1 MPVPASAGAGIPRGS
16 TAGRVSRRGTRRA
29 MTRVLLGLL
38 RRIPVAVLLVAVLA
52 SLALAIGPRIGA
64 YRTITILSGS
74 MEPAFAPGDVV
85 VSTQLPARDVQV
97 GDVVTFHA
105 PVDGA
110 PLVTHR
116 ITKVVERGAHPV
128 IRTKGDAN
136 PSGDPWSARIEEDVV
151 WRQRAVVPM
160 LGTAIHAL
168 RRPAVHA
175 AVLYG
180 SLAMFL
186 LVGLRAVW
194 SPKAPSKVDDTQGRD

>member
-1 MPVPASAGAGIPRGS
+1 VTDAPDTPPHGRRRSAGTRAALRLLRAVPAAAL
-16 TAGRVSRRGTRRA
+16 
-29 MTRVLLGLL
+29 VL
-38 RRIPVAVLLVAVLA
+38 AVVA
-52 SLALAIGPRIGA
+52 SLALAVGPRIGA

-74 MEPAFAPGDVV
+74 MEPRFEAGDVV
-85 VSTQLPARDVQV
+85 VSTRLAAEDVRA

-116 ITKVVERGAHPV
+116 VTKVVEGGAHPV

-136 PSGDPWSARIEEDVV
+136 PGADPWSARIEEDVV
-151 WRQRAVVPM
+151 WRQRWVLPGV
-160 LGTAIHAL
+160 GHAIHAL
-168 RRPAVHA
+168 RQPATRA

-180 SLAMFL
+180 SLALFL

-194 SPKAPSKVDDTQGRD
+194 APASVARERA